1 MWTKALFYQIACLLA
16 FRLDP
21 SHHGSYADNS
31 VTINAEHNLHQSYMD
46 TIFGE
51 LVHND
56 ETFQYKQQML
66 ALGKLRVGS
75 VETEEIDNSKDF
87 EDLIKHMD
95 GDPRSLYEYMVSN
108 MGTFSRRR
116 QKSSIQ
122 KSHDGLVKYRLK
134 LNLPDDDETSDIS
147 GTLNLFGGILTYA
160 GFEHFDCFNPE
171 LRHKEIDIAVV
182 GAPFDTGVSFRPGA
196 RFGPEAIR
204 LTSRRLHGGLVPVR
218 DSHSKYGRIDPY
230 DAKTHNLTIIDCGD
244 VPMTPFD
251 NRVALNQLYRAE
263 RSIHKHRSV
272 QKKPSP
278 KIITIGGDHTV
289 TLMALKSAYENYG
302 KVAVLHF
309 DSHIDTW
316 NPKVLGGGITDYMG
330 LNHGTFLHY
339 ASEQGYLNEGHCFH
353 LGLRAPYIDAD
364 YDRRHDAECG
374 FQTINAREIDGPR
387 GMKGI
392 IERVKRNVGDLPVYI
407 TVDIDVLDPAH
418 APGTG
423 TMEIGGW
430 SGRELLTI
438 LDGLQ
443 GLNVIGGDVVEVS
456 PPFDTNSEITS
467 LAATAV
473 IDSLLTLMIVNEV

>member
-1 MWTKALFYQIACLLA
+1 MLTKALFYHIACLLA
-16 FRLDP
+16 LRLDP
-21 SHHGSYADNS
+21 AKFGPNDANS
-31 VTINAEHNLHQSYMD
+31 VAINAEYSLHQSFIDSIY
-46 TIFGE
+46 GE

-56 ETFQYKQQML
+56 ESMAYKQQML
-66 ALGKLRVGS
+66 ELGKLVTYSEDSEEIGNSQEFQDLITQVGS
-75 VETEEIDNSKDF
+75 
-87 EDLIKHMD
+87 
-95 GDPRSLYEYMVSN
+95 DPSNLYDHMVSN
-108 MGTFSRRR
+108 MNSFYHKRKKSGV
-116 QKSSIQ
+116 QKA
-122 KSHDGLVKYRLK
+122 HDGFVKYSLK

-160 GFEHFDCFNPE
+160 GFEHFDCFAQQNQD
-171 LRHKEIDIAVV
+171 RKIDIAVV

-204 LTSRRLHGGLVPVR
+204 LTSRRLHGGVVPVR
-218 DSHSKYGRIDPY
+218 DSRTKFGKIDPY
-230 DAKTHNLTIIDCGD
+230 NPKTHNLTIVDCGD

-263 RSIHKHRSV
+263 RAIHKHKSTE
-272 QKKPSP
+272 KTASP
-278 KIITIGGDHTV
+278 KVITIGGDHTV
-289 TLMALKSAYENYG
+289 TLMALKSAYEKYG

-316 NPKVLGGGITDYMG
+316 DPKVLGGGISDYMG

-339 ASEQGYLNEGHCFH
+339 ASEQGYLKEGHCFH

-364 YDRRHDAECG
+364 YDREHDAECG
-374 FQTINAREIDGPR
+374 FQTIHAREIDGPR
-387 GMKGI
+387 GMRGI
-392 IERVKRNVGDLPVYI
+392 IERVKRSVGDMPVYI
-407 TVDIDVLDPAH
+407 TVDIDVLDPAN

-438 LDGLQ
+438 LDGFQ
-443 GLNVIGGDVVEVS
+443 GINLIGGDVVEVS

-473 IDSLLTLMIVNEV
+473 IDSLLALMVVNEV